1 MSEQKDINN
10 VNDQESIPAGE
21 SMPSEDS
28 VDADIQAPRD
38 DVPSVEDDGAVPDEV
53 IDEAEEAA
61 DADAAEEAADA
72 DEAGEADEVE
82 ELNEAAGESS
92 EAIDE
97 ADEAEEAAEADEAA
111 EVDVAAEA
119 ANAAASAAGAAA
131 VGRGGRKGRGARA
144 GRKGRR
150 GREANASADGKPKR
164 VIRPPKPSTIIA
176 VLMLLVGLG
185 IIAYPTVADWWNSYH
200 QSRAIATYVNAV
212 QETDPEV
219 IQKMLDDAHAYN
231 ERLAQNSGRFN
242 MTEDERKEY
251 ESLLD
256 LTGNGVMGYVQ
267 VNAINVDYP
276 IYHGMD
282 ESVLQIAIGHL
293 EGTSLPVGG
302 ETTHAVISGHRGL
315 PSARLFTDLDKLVE
329 GDTFTVTVLDQT
341 VTYEVDQIRIVLPT
355 DLSNLG
361 IDQGQDYCTLITC
374 TPYGV
379 NTHRLLV
386 RGHRIDNIAGADVV
400 TAEAVQIPR
409 YIAIPAVAVPILF
422 MFLVGMLIY
431 YRVKRPELNKERATN
446 ALKEHVRAVDEAAS
460 GANKND

>member
-28 VDADIQAPRD
+28 VDADIETPRD
-38 DVPSVEDDGAVPDEV
+38 DALSIEDDGAVSDEV
-53 IDEAEEAA
+53 IVEAEEAT
-61 DADAAEEAADA
+61 DAGEAEEAADA
-72 DEAGEADEVE
+72 DEAGEAD
-82 ELNEAAGESS
+82 
-92 EAIDE
+92 
-97 ADEAEEAAEADEAA
+97 
-111 EVDVAAEA
+111 VAAEA
-119 ANAAASAAGAAA
+119 ANAAAPAAGAAA
-131 VGRGGRKGRGARA
+131 AGRGGRKGRGARA

-219 IQKMLDDAHAYN
+219 IQKMLDDAHEYN

-302 ETTHAVISGHRGL
+302 ETTHAVVSGHRGL